1 MLIKTTQRG
10 VKMAIYLCDGNV
22 VQAKN
27 ANELFARRNE
37 ETREVK
43 TIWRGK
49 LSEMVEAVVEEFGSI
64 ETYARIARSWLNA
77 PVYDGNLLEEGLQLT
92 RGIRRNLERI
102 EELLEGL
109 TLISEK
115 YKGGEFN
122 IDDREV

>member
-1 MLIKTTQRG
+1 
-10 VKMAIYLCDGNV
+10 MAIYLCDGNI

-49 LSEMVEAVVEEFGSI
+49 LSELVDALVEEFLSI
-64 ETYARIARSWLNA
+64 ENYSRIARSWLNA
-77 PVYDGNLLEEGLQLT
+77 PVYDANLLEEGMQLT
-92 RGIRRNLERI
+92 KGIKISLARI
-102 EELLEGL
+102 EELLEAL
-109 TLISEK
+109 NVVSQK
-115 YKGGEFN
+115 YNGGEFP

>member
-1 MLIKTTQRG
+1 
-10 VKMAIYLCDGNV
+10 MAIYLCDGEV
-22 VQAKN
+22 IQAKS
-27 ANELFARRNE
+27 ANELFAKRKE
-37 ETREVK
+37 ETKEVK

-92 RGIRRNLERI
+92 RGIRKNLERI

-109 TLISEK
+109 TLISERYSGK
-115 YKGGEFN
+115 EFD
-122 IDDREV
+122 IDDREI

>member
-1 MLIKTTQRG
+1 
-10 VKMAIYLCDGNV
+10 MAIYRCDGV
-22 VQAKN
+22 TLQARYVNDLPSIK
-27 ANELFARRNE
+27 EGKPVE
-37 ETREVK
+37 EIK

-49 LSEMVEAVVEEFGSI
+49 LSELVDALVEEFSCI
-64 ETYARIARSWLNA
+64 ENYSRIARSWLNA
-77 PVYDGNLLEEGLQLT
+77 PVYDANLLEEGLQLT

-115 YKGGEFN
+115 YNGGEFN